1 MLKKKILFILIII
14 MIVGIQT
21 QVSAVDLLPSMDQQE
36 LQGNSIKIYLQLS
49 DLQDYEDG
57 INALSGKLVYN
68 SEIFENASVTGMNSW
83 SAIYNNEE
91 ENENQGKFILIT
103 TAGNV
108 TQEQEIA
115 QIELK
120 LKKNVEQEETEIK
133 IEQIETSY
141 HAETM
146 AIEDKVIHLEIEENE
161 IKMIQNDNLNTEENK
176 TQNQGTEKNIVQNQ
190 DEEEHNQENMILY
203 FLIIILSIF
212 IIAILVILI
221 EMKGVKKNEK

>member
-14 MIVGIQT
+14 MMVGIQT
-21 QVSAVDLLPSMDQQE
+21 KVLAVDLLPSIDQQE
-36 LQGNSIKIYLQLS
+36 LQENSIKIYLQLS
-49 DLQDYEDG
+49 DLKDYEDG
-57 INALSGKLVYN
+57 INVLSGKLVYD

-91 ENENQGKFILIT
+91 ENEDQGKFILIT

-120 LKKNVEQEETEIK
+120 LKKNVKQQETEIG

-141 HAETM
+141 HAETI
-146 AIEDKVIHLEIEENE
+146 AIEDKAIHLEIEENE
-161 IKMIQNDNLNTEENK
+161 IKMIQNDNLNTKEN
-176 TQNQGTEKNIVQNQ
+176 TVQNQ
-190 DEEEHNQENMILY
+190 DKEESQNQENTIIYL
-203 FLIIILSIF
+203 LIIILSIF
-212 IIAILVILI
+212 IVVILI
-221 EMKGVKKNEK
+221 ILIKMKGVKKNEK

>member
-1 MLKKKILFILIII
+1 M
-14 MIVGIQT
+14 VGIQT
-21 QVSAVDLLPSMDQQE
+21 EVSAVDLIPSIDQQE
-36 LQGNSIKIYLQLS
+36 LQENSIKIYLPLS

-57 INALSGKLVYN
+57 INVLSGKLVYD

-120 LKKNVEQEETEIK
+120 LKKNIKQQETEIR

-141 HAETM
+141 HAETI
-146 AIEDKVIHLEIEENE
+146 AIEDKAIYLEIEENE
-161 IKMIQNDNLNTEENK
+161 IKIIQNNNLNIEESK
-176 TQNQGTEKNIVQNQ
+176 TQNQDIEESIVQNQ
-190 DEEEHNQENMILY
+190 DEEEDHNQKNMILY

-212 IIAILVILI
+212 IIVILVILI